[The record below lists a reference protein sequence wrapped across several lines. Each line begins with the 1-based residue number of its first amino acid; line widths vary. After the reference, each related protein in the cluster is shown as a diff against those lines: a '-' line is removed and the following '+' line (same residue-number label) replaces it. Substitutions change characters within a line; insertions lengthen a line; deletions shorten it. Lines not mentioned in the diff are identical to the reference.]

1 MEKLDNTG
9 LGLIG
14 ATIERVK
21 NENSLFG
28 SALKKLVN
36 STEEELDDF
45 LKRQIEKNEVKP
57 KTNEGILRLISGGQ
71 TLTLKALDGSRLICK
86 AKKTFKSFL
95 NADFVN
101 WEINKPG
108 IATPETTI
116 DVHAMIANGT
126 FLDIFRSLP
135 GTWNQKCLSQD
146 QVIEFCE
153 SLHDWLRQGG
163 NATFFLIKKDENK
176 PIDEN
181 NPEDNLVVVRVR
193 VYPGGLY
200 VRVYRLGHDGVWY
213 GGDRHRVVSP
223 QLIPSSN

>member
-14 ATIERVK
+14 AAIERVK

-45 LKRQIEKNEVKP
+45 LKRKIEKQINS
-57 KTNEGILRLISGGQ
+57 ILRLISGGS

-95 NADFVN
+95 DADFVN
-101 WEINKPG
+101 WGINKPG
-108 IATPETTI
+108 ITTPETPI
-116 DVHAMIANGT
+116 SVHEMIANDT

-135 GTWNQKCLSQD
+135 GTWNQKWLSQN

-153 SLHDWLRQGG
+153 SLPDWLRQDG
-163 NATFFLIKKDENK
+163 NATFFLVKKDENK

-181 NPEDNLVVVRVR
+181 SPEDNLVVVYVN
-193 VYPGGLY
+193 VHSDGLY
-200 VRVYRLGHDGVWY
+200 VYVYRLEFDNVWY
-213 GGDRHRVVSP
+213 GEDRHRVVSP
-223 QLIPSSN
+223 QLIPSGN